1 LSEAAKP
8 EYFVDGFLMKYSGI
22 WPTGLDKDNL
32 FDEQKIFIVYLM
44 GCIPTLENWTV
55 QVDYKIKK
63 QEIEDLKDVEID
75 QADIDLANLKNKSLK
90 KLKAERLVQ
99 EKKKRLAELNKSFGI
114 KEKVKIAD
122 RPDGLPDPKADD
134 GTQRKELWEMLNLK
148 GLVKKKNGL

>member
-22 WPTGLDKDNL
+22 WPIGLDKDNL

-44 GCIPTLENWTV
+44 GCIPTLEDWTV

-63 QEIEDLKDVEID
+63 QEIEDLKEIEID
-75 QADIDLANLKNKSLK
+75 QSDIDIAKLKGKSIEKLK
-90 KLKAERLVQ
+90 KERLLQ

-114 KEKVKIAD
+114 KEKVKI
-122 RPDGLPDPKADD
+122 PEKPEGLPDYKNDD
-134 GTQRKELWEMLNLK
+134 GARRKELWEMLNLK
-148 GLVKKKNGL
+148 GIIKKKDGL